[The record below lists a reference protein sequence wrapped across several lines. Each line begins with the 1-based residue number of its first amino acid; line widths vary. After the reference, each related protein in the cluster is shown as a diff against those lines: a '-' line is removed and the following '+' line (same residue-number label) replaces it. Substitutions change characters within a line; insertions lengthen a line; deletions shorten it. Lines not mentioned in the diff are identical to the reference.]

1 MTVVYFDSP
10 MSDDERR
17 AKLFGGDIFV
27 FSPTPQSRALVEFA
41 RDMSEQAF
49 TPHFPPDAQHNMPGR
64 AYVDV
69 LAGLKP
75 TFINHVR
82 SKELV
87 TGVLADLGASVEDTY
102 FDVPRLRTMTSE
114 YLNAGLTLQFE
125 THRDTWFSAPF
136 CQVNWWMPVY
146 DVEDS
151 NVMAFHPRYFSG
163 GTRNSSRDYDYF
175 EWVQTGRTAAAQQVD
190 METRKQPELEQEI
203 EMAPDIRVIT
213 PPGGILMFSGA
224 QLHTTVPN
232 TSGKTR
238 FSIDFRTVNRHDVED
253 AAGAANVDS
262 FSTGTNLGDF
272 LRATDLQTLPQETID
287 GYVKATAG
295 GPVTL

>member
-1 MTVVYFDSP
+1 

-27 FSPTPQSRALVEFA
+27 FSPTEHSRALVQFA
-41 RDMSEQAF
+41 RQMSEEAF
-49 TPHFPPDAQHNMPGR
+49 APHFPPDAQHSMEGR

-75 TFINHVR
+75 TFINHTR

-87 TGVLADLGASVEDTY
+87 AGILDDLGASTEETY
-102 FDVPRLRTMTSE
+102 FDVPRLRSMTSE

-146 DVEDS
+146 DVAES

-163 GTRNSSRDYDYF
+163 ATHNSSRDYDYF
-175 EWVQTGRTAAAQQVD
+175 EWVKTGRATAAAQVD
-190 METRKQPELEQEI
+190 VETRKQPELEEPV
-203 EMAPDIRVIT
+203 EMMPDIRVIT

-238 FSIDFRTVNRHDVED
+238 FSIDFRTVNRRDVET

-262 FSTGTNLGDF
+262 ACTGTNLGDF
-272 LRATDLQTLPQETID
+272 LRATDLQTLPLETIE
-287 GYVKATAG
+287 GYMKAVAA
-295 GPVTL
+295 V